1 MRLELILPVSFMMG
15 TISYFLIA
23 KWYVMPWARQKSLTE
38 ALTPILFL
46 HSFRY
51 IGMTF
56 LIEGVTA
63 QALDPRFADPAAY
76 GDLLAAGLAL
86 VALFALRYSWKAAIS
101 LVWIFNIEGT
111 VDLLNAVARGFMFN
125 TDGHMGATYFIPI
138 VIVPLLLVTHGMIFQ
153 LLMKRKQSNG

>member
-1 MRLELILPVSFMMG
+1 MRSELILPISFMMG

-23 KWYVMPWARQKSLTE
+23 KWYVMPWARQRSLSE
-38 ALTPILFL
+38 ALTPILLF

-51 IGMTF
+51 IGLTF
-56 LIEGVTA
+56 LIEGVTT
-63 QALDPRFADPAAY
+63 QALDLRFAEPAAY

-86 VALFALRYSWKAAIS
+86 VALFALRASWKVAIP

-111 VDLLNAVARGFMFN
+111 VDLLNAVGRGIMFN
-125 TDGHMGATYFIPI
+125 TDGHMGAKFFIPM
-138 VIVPLLLVTHGMIFQ
+138 VIVPALLVTHGMIFQ

>member
-1 MRLELILPVSFMMG
+1 MG
-15 TISYFLIA
+15 TISYYLIA
-23 KWYVMPWARQKSLTE
+23 KWYVMPWAKQKSLTE
-38 ALTPILFL
+38 ALTPILLL

-63 QALDPRFADPAAY
+63 QALDPRFANPAAY
-76 GDLLAAGLAL
+76 GDLLAAGLAFI
-86 VALFALRYSWKAAIS
+86 ALFALRYNWKAAIP

-111 VDLLNAVARGFMFN
+111 VDLLNAVARGIIFN

-138 VIVPLLLVTHGMIFQ
+138 VIVPVLLVTHGMIFQ
-153 LLMKRKQSNG
+153 LLYRKR

>member
-1 MRLELILPVSFMMG
+1 MRSELILPISFMMG

-23 KWYVMPWARQKSLTE
+23 KWYVMPWARQQSLTD
-38 ALTPILFL
+38 ALTPILLL

-56 LIEGVTA
+56 LIEGVTT
-63 QALDPRFADPAAY
+63 QALDSRFADPAAY
-76 GDLLAAGLAL
+76 GDLLAAVLAF
-86 VALFALRYSWKAAIS
+86 VALFALRTSWKAAIS

-111 VDLLNAVARGFMFN
+111 VDLLNAVGRGILFN
-125 TDGHMGATYFIPI
+125 TDGHMGATFFIPI

-153 LLMKRKQSNG
+153 ILLKRKQFNE